1 MSIIPEFYKGK
12 DEDYFTIP
20 VLKKFIKDSIV
31 PQQNFSSLNKEECW
45 KMVECFAEESEQNK
59 EIVLSWMDNT
69 MGEGIQE
76 SYIYSRIC
84 DPVRI
89 AQISSELGFE
99 SFIVSNLSFKT
110 NRHLCENHYN
120 SDLSLVRATLE
131 KGKNDLFRL
140 LFCKKLYY
148 REEKKSTITRSIYY
162 PIVAEYYFKSGWLV
176 IKAKSR
182 SNLYEYTEKFD
193 DTTPPTS
200 TKKQVESA
208 LARVEQIFNI
218 HSDDK
223 NKICYFLKMK
233 VFNFLDSLVKT
244 PLEIQEILDSL
255 SPQMDSISDNIAEL
269 CSVKDGKINDIK
281 DDIKN
286 LFEKHISINYSD
298 IDVFKRGKVAYPIR
312 LSATDEEETKVET
325 TAARNE
331 PLQTKA
337 AFFDSKKIL
346 YTQQRCEGLTIMWKR
361 KSKDFFSDDDIPVKI
376 RVATSG
382 ECIISFRKY
391 TAKED
396 IDDVIWT
403 IVNF

>member
-1 MSIIPEFYKGK
+1 MSIIPEFYKSK

-20 VLKKFIKDSIV
+20 VLKKFIKDNIDS
-31 PQQNFSSLNKEECW
+31 QRNFSSLNKEDCW
-45 KMVECFAEESEQNK
+45 KSVECFAEESEHNK
-59 EIVLSWMDNT
+59 EIVFSWIDNT

-76 SYIYSRIC
+76 SYIYSRSC
-84 DPVRI
+84 EPVVI
-89 AQISSELGFE
+89 AQISNELGFE
-99 SFIVSNLSFKT
+99 RFIASRLSFHT
-110 NRHLCENHYN
+110 NRHICENHYN

-131 KGKNDLFRL
+131 KGKNDLIRL

-148 REEKKSTITRSIYY
+148 REEKNSTVTRSIYY

-193 DTTPPTS
+193 DATPKTTP
-200 TKKQVESA
+200 KKQIENA

-218 HSDDK
+218 HGDDK
-223 NKICYFLKMK
+223 NKVSHSLKIK
-233 VFNFLDSLVKT
+233 VFKFLDSLVKT
-244 PLEIQEILDSL
+244 PPEIQEILDSL
-255 SPQMDSISDNIAEL
+255 SEKKDLISDNIAEF
-269 CSVKDGKINDIK
+269 CRVNDDKINDVK
-281 DDIKN
+281 EDIKN

-298 IDVFKRGKVAYPIR
+298 IDVFKRGKIAYPIK

-346 YTQQRCEGLTIMWKR
+346 YNQQSCEGLTLMWKR
-361 KSKDFFSDDDIPVKI
+361 KSQDFFSEEYIPVKI
-376 RVATSG
+376 RVGVSG
-382 ECIISFRKY
+382 ECIISFRKF

>member
-1 MSIIPEFYKGK
+1 MSIIPEFYKSK

-20 VLKKFIKDSIV
+20 ALKKFIKDNIV
-31 PQQNFSSLNKEECW
+31 PQHNFSSLNKEECW
-45 KMVECFAEESEQNK
+45 KMVEGFAEESEQNK
-59 EIVLSWMDNT
+59 EKVFSWMDNT

-84 DPVRI
+84 DQVLN
-89 AQISSELGFE
+89 AQISKKQGFE
-99 SFIVSNLSFKT
+99 SFITPKLSFHT
-110 NRHLCENHYN
+110 NRHLCENQYN

-131 KGKNDLFRL
+131 SGKNDLIRL

-162 PIVAEYYFKSGWLV
+162 PVVVEYFFKSGWLI

-182 SNLYEYTEKFD
+182 SHLYEYTGKFD
-193 DTTPPTS
+193 DSTPPTS
-200 TKKQVESA
+200 TKKQVESV

-223 NKICYFLKMK
+223 NKICHSLKMK

-244 PLEIQEILDSL
+244 PPEIQGILDSL
-255 SPQMDSISDNIAEL
+255 SSPMDSISNNIAEL
-269 CSVKDGKINDIK
+269 CSVKDGKINDIR

-325 TAARNE
+325 TTARFE
-331 PLQTKA
+331 PLQTKE
-337 AFFDSKKIL
+337 AFFASKKIL
-346 YTQQRCEGLTIMWKR
+346 YSQQSCDGLTIMWKR
-361 KSKDFFSDDDIPVKI
+361 KSKDFFPDVEIPIKI
-376 RVATSG
+376 KVATSG
-382 ECIISFRKY
+382 ECVISFRKY

-403 IVNF
+403 IVSF